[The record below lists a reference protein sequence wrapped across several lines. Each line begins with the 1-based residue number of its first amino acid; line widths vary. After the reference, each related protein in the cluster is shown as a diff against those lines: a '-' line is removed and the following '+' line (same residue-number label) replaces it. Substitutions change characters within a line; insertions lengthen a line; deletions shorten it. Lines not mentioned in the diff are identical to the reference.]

1 MDYFATLIA
10 LLATVPYATFFVIF
24 YISKKIT
31 NQATRS
37 TKLAA
42 DWSSLFFILAVNA
55 LLFLI
60 FDYSFLIWF
69 LVMYMV
75 AMIIVITIQWRNE
88 IDVNFRMAFRV
99 VWRAGFILLA
109 ISYIVLLP
117 IGIYMTY

>member
-1 MDYFATLIA
+1 
-10 LLATVPYATFFVIF
+10 
-24 YISKKIT
+24 
-31 NQATRS
+31 
-37 TKLAA
+37 
-42 DWSSLFFILAVNA
+42 
-55 LLFLI
+55 
-60 FDYSFLIWF
+60 
-69 LVMYMV
+69 MYMV